1 MSRYFF
7 ALLFAAILTT
17 TVYAQTDDA
26 KPAPTPA
33 QVAPASRPR
42 VFITDSQS
50 WETHGGAGG
59 ANGAFGASSSGGARP
74 QTAEIIKT
82 FGERCPNVT
91 VNNIQSKA
99 NYVVVLDHEGGK
111 GFLAHRNKV
120 AVFDAKSGDSV
131 ISKSTL
137 SLGGSVEEAC
147 KGIAAHWAN
156 HKPAEGA
163 AADGRVIEDPPTRPQ
178 PAAAAVPAVL
188 NSGGAPAPA
197 ANPAA
202 HLNIKSNPDAAD
214 IEIDGNFVGNTP
226 SSLELLPGDHN
237 VVIKK
242 PGYKTW
248 ERKLKVVGGEVNLRA
263 ELEKN

>member
-17 TVYAQTDDA
+17 SVYAQTDD
-26 KPAPTPA
+26 PTPTPTPA
-33 QVAPASRPR
+33 PVAPANRPR

-50 WETHGGAGG
+50 WETSGAAGG
-59 ANGAFGASSSGGARP
+59 VNGAFGASSSGGARP

-111 GFLAHRNKV
+111 AFLAHRNKV
-120 AVFDAKSGDSV
+120 AVFDARSGDSV

-147 KGIAAHWAN
+147 KGITAHWAN
-156 HKPAEGA
+156 HKPAQGN
-163 AADGRVIEDPPTRPQ
+163 ADDDPPARPQ
-178 PAAAAVPAVL
+178 PAVAAVPAAL
-188 NSGGAPAPA
+188 SSGAPAAA

-202 HLNIKSNPDAAD
+202 RLNIKSNPDAAD

-226 SSLELLPGDHN
+226 SMVELLPGDHS

-242 PGYKTW
+242 PGYKSW

>member
-1 MSRYFF
+1 MTMSRYFF

-17 TVYAQTDDA
+17 TVYAQTDD
-26 KPAPTPA
+26 PTPTPTPA
-33 QVAPASRPR
+33 PVAPADRPR

-50 WETHGGAGG
+50 WETNGAAGG
-59 ANGAFGASSSGGARP
+59 VNGAFGASSSGGARP

-82 FGERCPNVT
+82 FGERCPNVM

-99 NYVVVLDHEGGK
+99 NYIVVLDHEGGK
-111 GFLAHRNKV
+111 AFLAHRNKV

-163 AADGRVIEDPPTRPQ
+163 AADDPPARAQ
-178 PAAAAVPAVL
+178 PAATAVPAVL
-188 NSGGAPAPA
+188 NSGAPAAA

-202 HLNIKSNPDAAD
+202 RLNIKSNPDAAD

-226 SSLELLPGDHN
+226 SSLQLLPGDHN

-242 PGYKTW
+242 PGYKNW

>member
-7 ALLFAAILTT
+7 ALLFAALLTT
-17 TVYAQTDDA
+17 TVYAQTDD
-26 KPAPTPA
+26 PAPRPTPA
-33 QVAPASRPR
+33 AVAPANRPR

-50 WETHGGAGG
+50 WETNGAAGG
-59 ANGAFGASSSGGARP
+59 VNGAFGASSSGGARP

-82 FGERCPNVT
+82 FGERCPDVT

-99 NYVVVLDHEGGK
+99 NYIVVLDHEGGK
-111 GFLAHRNKV
+111 SFLAHRNKV
-120 AVFDAKSGDSV
+120 AVFDARSGDSV

-163 AADGRVIEDPPTRPQ
+163 AAEGRALDDPPAHPQ

-188 NSGGAPAPA
+188 NSGSPAPA
-197 ANPAA
+197 ANPGAR
-202 HLNIKSNPDAAD
+202 LNIKSNPDAAD

-242 PGYKTW
+242 PGYKNW

>member
-17 TVYAQTDDA
+17 TVYAQTDD
-26 KPAPTPA
+26 PTPTPTPA
-33 QVAPASRPR
+33 AVAPANRPR

-50 WETHGGAGG
+50 WEIRSAAGG

-99 NYVVVLDHEGGK
+99 NYIVVLDHEGGK
-111 GFLAHRNKV
+111 AFLAHRNKV

-156 HKPAEGA
+156 HKPAEGNG
-163 AADGRVIEDPPTRPQ
+163 ADDPPTPQQ

-188 NSGGAPAPA
+188 NSGAPATA
-197 ANPAA
+197 ANTAA
-202 HLNIKSNPDAAD
+202 RLNIRSEPETAD

-226 SSLELLPGDHN
+226 SSLDLLPGDHN

-242 PGYKTW
+242 SGYKNW

>member
-17 TVYAQTDDA
+17 TVYAQTDD
-26 KPAPTPA
+26 PTPTPTPA
-33 QVAPASRPR
+33 PVAPADRPR

-50 WETHGGAGG
+50 WEMRSAAGG
-59 ANGAFGASSSGGARP
+59 VNGAFGASSSGGARP

-111 GFLAHRNKV
+111 AFLAHRNKV

-147 KGIAAHWAN
+147 KGITAHWAN

-163 AADGRVIEDPPTRPQ
+163 ATDDPPARPQ
-178 PAAAAVPAVL
+178 PAATAVPAVL
-188 NSGGAPAPA
+188 NSGAPAPA

-202 HLNIKSNPDAAD
+202 RLNIKSNPDAAD
-214 IEIDGNFVGNTP
+214 IEIDGNFVGITP
-226 SSLELLPGDHN
+226 SSLQLLPGDHN

-242 PGYKTW
+242 SGYKTW

>member
-7 ALLFAAILTT
+7 ALLFGAILTA
-17 TVYAQTDDA
+17 TVYAQTDD
-26 KPAPTPA
+26 PTPTPTPA
-33 QVAPASRPR
+33 PVAPANRPR

-50 WETHGGAGG
+50 WETQGSAGG
-59 ANGAFGASSSGGARP
+59 VNGAFGASSSGGARP

-91 VNNIQSKA
+91 VNNIQSRA

-111 GFLAHRNKV
+111 AFLAHRNKV

-147 KGIAAHWAN
+147 KGITAHWAN
-156 HKPAEGA
+156 HKPADSNGA
-163 AADGRVIEDPPTRPQ
+163 ADDPPARPQ

-188 NSGGAPAPA
+188 NSGSPAPA

-202 HLNIKSNPDAAD
+202 RLNIKSNPDAAD

-226 SSLELLPGDHN
+226 SSFELLPGDHN

-242 PGYKTW
+242 SGYKNW

>member
-7 ALLFAAILTT
+7 ALLFAAIITT
-17 TVYAQTDDA
+17 TVYAQTDD
-26 KPAPTPA
+26 PTPTPTPA
-33 QVAPASRPR
+33 PVAPANRPR

-50 WETHGGAGG
+50 WETNGAAGG
-59 ANGAFGASSSGGARP
+59 INGAFGASSSGGARP

-91 VNNIQSKA
+91 VNNIQSRA
-99 NYVVVLDHEGGK
+99 NYIVVLDHEGGK
-111 GFLAHRNKV
+111 AFLAHRNKV

-147 KGIAAHWAN
+147 KGITAHWGN
-156 HKPAEGA
+156 RKPAQSN
-163 AADGRVIEDPPTRPQ
+163 ADDDPPARPQ
-178 PAAAAVPAVL
+178 PAASAVPAVL
-188 NSGGAPAPA
+188 NSGAPAPA

-202 HLNIKSNPDAAD
+202 RLNIKSNPDAAD

-226 SSLELLPGDHN
+226 SMVELLPGDHS

-242 PGYKTW
+242 PGYKSW

>member
-17 TVYAQTDDA
+17 TVYAQTDD
-26 KPAPTPA
+26 PAPTPTPA
-33 QVAPASRPR
+33 PVAPANRPR

-50 WETHGGAGG
+50 WEIHGAAAG
-59 ANGAFGASSSGGARP
+59 ANGAFASSSSGGARP

-91 VNNIQSKA
+91 VNNIQSRA
-99 NYVVVLDHEGGK
+99 NYIVVLDHEGGK
-111 GFLAHRNKV
+111 AFLAHRNKV

-163 AADGRVIEDPPTRPQ
+163 ASDDPPARPQ
-178 PAAAAVPAVL
+178 SAAAAVPAVL
-188 NSGGAPAPA
+188 NSGAPAPA
-197 ANPAA
+197 ANPGAR
-202 HLNIKSNPDAAD
+202 LNIKSNPDAAD

-242 PGYKTW
+242 SGYKSW

>member
-17 TVYAQTDDA
+17 TVYAQTDD
-26 KPAPTPA
+26 PTPTPTPTPA
-33 QVAPASRPR
+33 VLAPADRPR

-50 WETHGGAGG
+50 WEVRSAAAG

-120 AVFDAKSGDSV
+120 AVFDARSGDSV

-163 AADGRVIEDPPTRPQ
+163 GNDDPPARPQ
-178 PAAAAVPAVL
+178 PAAAAVPAML
-188 NSGGAPAPA
+188 TSPAAPA
-197 ANPAA
+197 AHTGAR
-202 HLNIKSNPDAAD
+202 LNIKSNPDAAD

-226 SSLELLPGDHN
+226 SSLDLLPGDHN

-242 PGYKTW
+242 SGYKNW

-263 ELEKN
+263 EMEKQN

>member
-17 TVYAQTDDA
+17 TVYAQTDD
-26 KPAPTPA
+26 PTPTPTPA
-33 QVAPASRPR
+33 PVAPADRPR

-50 WETHGGAGG
+50 WEVRSAAGG
-59 ANGAFGASSSGGARP
+59 ANGAFGSASSGGARP

-120 AVFDAKSGDSV
+120 AVFDARSGDSV

-163 AADGRVIEDPPTRPQ
+163 VADGRVLEDPPARPQ
-178 PAAAAVPAVL
+178 PAAAAVPAML
-188 NSGGAPAPA
+188 TSPAAPA

-202 HLNIKSNPDAAD
+202 RLNIKSNPDAAD

-242 PGYKTW
+242 SGYKTW

>member
-1 MSRYFF
+1 MYRYFF
-7 ALLFAAILTT
+7 AFLFATMLTT
-17 TVYAQTDDA
+17 AVFAQTDD
-26 KPAPTPA
+26 PTPTPTPA
-33 QVAPASRPR
+33 PVAPANRPR

-50 WETHGGAGG
+50 WETSGSAGG
-59 ANGAFGASSSGGARP
+59 LNGTFGASSSGGARP

-99 NYVVVLDHEGGK
+99 NYIVVLDHEGGK
-111 GFLAHRNKV
+111 AFLAHRNKV

-147 KGIAAHWAN
+147 KGITAHWGN
-156 HKPAEGA
+156 HKPAEGT
-163 AADGRVIEDPPTRPQ
+163 AADGRVLEDPPARTQ
-178 PAAAAVPAVL
+178 PAASAVPAVL
-188 NSGGAPAPA
+188 NSGAPAPA

-202 HLNIKSNPDAAD
+202 RLNIKSNPDAAD

-226 SSLELLPGDHN
+226 SMVELLPGDHS

-242 PGYKTW
+242 PGYKSW

>member
-7 ALLFAAILTT
+7 ILLFAAIHTT
-17 TVYAQTDDA
+17 TVYAQTDD
-26 KPAPTPA
+26 PTPTPTPA
-33 QVAPASRPR
+33 HLAPANRPR

-50 WETHGGAGG
+50 WEMRGGAVG
-59 ANGAFGASSSGGARP
+59 ADGSFGAASGGGARP

-82 FGERCPNVT
+82 FGERCPDVT

-99 NYVVVLDHEGGK
+99 NYIVVLDHEGGK
-111 GFLAHRNKV
+111 SFLAHRNKV
-120 AVFDAKSGDSV
+120 AVFDARSGDSV

-147 KGIAAHWAN
+147 KGIIAHWTN

-163 AADGRVIEDPPTRPQ
+163 AADDPPAHSQ
-178 PAAAAVPAVL
+178 PAAAAIPAVL
-188 NSGGAPAPA
+188 NSTPAPA

-202 HLNIKSNPDAAD
+202 RLTIKSNPDAAD

-242 PGYKTW
+242 SGYKTW